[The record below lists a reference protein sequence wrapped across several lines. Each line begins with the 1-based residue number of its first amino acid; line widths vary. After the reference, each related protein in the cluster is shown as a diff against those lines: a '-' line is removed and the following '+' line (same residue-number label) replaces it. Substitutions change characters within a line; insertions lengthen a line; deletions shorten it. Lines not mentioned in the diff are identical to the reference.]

1 MVVALLGNIYVN
13 IAYIMYKGK
22 VTIKDENHFILKNV
36 HYVPKID
43 FNL

>member
-1 MVVALLGNIYVN
+1 VVLLGNNCAN
-13 IAYIMYKGK
+13 IANIMYKGK
-22 VTIKDENHFILKNV
+22 VIVKDENHFILKNV